1 MLCSELIDQI
11 LAFSDNISPAG
22 ADYNQQ
28 RRRHLFFLREE
39 ASQTYYAREW
49 TWRMKGTTDPH
60 VVVAA
65 GDARGLLPADFLSL
79 GKLGAVYN
87 QTQNGT
93 PMEPAAESEVTDL
106 IAMSTMLT
114 NSRVYTIFGNN
125 GGSPPQKYI
134 YIPPTTSAV
143 TLRLWYHPLMPTLN
157 DSTANGGD
165 DSEDSNLDLA
175 CPQEYQQ
182 TVLIPGVRSRAR
194 RSKGDSRW
202 SVDRDERMQGL
213 NEMIRNNRRFQGGEQ
228 RLPSFFGY

>member
-1 MLCSELIDQI
+1 MTVTEFIDQI

-22 ADYNQQ
+22 ADYDQQ
-28 RRRHLFFLREE
+28 RQRHLLFLREE

-49 TWRMKGTTDPH
+49 TYRLKGTTDPH
-60 VVVAA
+60 VVVPA
-65 GDARGLLPADFLSL
+65 GQGSGALPADFLAI

-87 QTQNGT
+87 ESQNGQ
-93 PMEPAAESEVTDL
+93 PMEPAVESEITDL

-114 NSRVYTIFGNN
+114 NSRSYTVFGTD
-125 GGSPPQKYI
+125 GGAPPRKLI
-134 YIPPTTSAV
+134 WIPLNTIDV
-143 TLRLWYHPLMPTLN
+143 TLRLWYHPLMPTLDETPANN
-157 DSTANGGD
+157 D
-165 DSEDSNLDLA
+165 NLDQA
-175 CPQEYQQ
+175 IPQEYQQ

-213 NEMIRNNRRFQGGEQ
+213 NEMIRNNRRMQGGEQ